1 MAEEEE
7 TREVLFQDWEG
18 PDKSG
23 FTIEQTGGEIFV
35 GEVKGESPAARSGK
49 VYEGDQIVGATVY
62 FDNMSSEETAEL
74 LKTLNRHKVGLKL
87 QNKGDK
93 SPCCSPLSTPCRSP
107 IGTLTWEG
115 KTRFGGSSPDI
126 ILGGEDEDYKR
137 IYTKKIKPRLKS
149 EDLAEGVDV
158 RTERHSSTSSDGS
171 TITTVTRRI
180 TTYTVDMP
188 GGISEQLE
196 LSSPEFKGLRQESG
210 DGSSHTIISHGSPAG
225 KVGAEGN
232 VFDSSNVSYTGPQ
245 VGSIE
250 TRWGTG
256 GVQTTR
262 TSGEVEGLRFKGSN
276 FGGSG
281 SQGGS
286 EISSRSGEQV
296 DGGMQVLGTSM
307 TVRDSANTDKHVA
320 IGGFGGGDEN
330 GGLTNLSSPGKSVTI
345 STSSMFKTQEGSV
358 DTSLD
363 EKKKLKLSEISY
375 PQAKGSGRL
384 DNSNVRLEGGSICVD
399 KELSD
404 GRIGGSAI
412 QKGKITSG
420 FSSGPGKIS
429 MAGRDV
435 DLTGSKFKGELDA
448 ELPSTKVQIPSLSGP
463 NKDVNLRGSKVEG
476 NIDVTVTEG
485 GIKTDNIDIK
495 SPTFNIKE
503 KEGDSKMPRIK
514 ISSFGVKGTKVDAKT
529 SGVDI
534 EGAEIDGGKSD
545 VKVEGAKI
553 KIQSFGF
560 TGQKVEA
567 SDVDV
572 KLAKPEIDFRVPEVD
587 VNASKVNV
595 KSPYV
600 DINASKVD
608 IDYEGPR
615 GGFNQSKCTMPTIG
629 MKSQELEAPK
639 IKGNVDVSVPKIF
652 GLKGPKLEGPDVDV
666 DLPKANIV
674 VKAHGVDIKG
684 PQVDIAG
691 PKGGFERPK
700 IKMTSFGLKGPKVEG
715 PDVDVNLPKG
725 NIDLKGP
732 GVDIKGPQVE
742 MPKFKIPSFGVK
754 TPNVE
759 GSEGDVTLSKVDIE
773 MKAPDM
779 DVKGPDFDDK
789 STSGKIGGPAFKLP
803 SISGPKIPDVDLH
816 LKGPKVKGDVDVS
829 SSKVEGDIFDINL
842 KGPKIKG
849 DVNVSVP
856 KISTDIQRPEVK
868 IKGPGVDIE
877 GPKGR
882 FEMPKPKMP
891 SFGLKGTKVEGPDV
905 DVNLPKADFHVK
917 APEVD
922 IGGPKVH
929 IEGVDVDGQ
938 KGTFKMPKIQMPS
951 FGLKGSKVEGPDIAI
966 KLPKAEIDVKGPE
979 VDLKG
984 LDVNVEGPD
993 AKLKGTNIKLS
1004 SSSGPKIPMPDVD
1017 FNLKSPKLKGDVD
1030 MSMPKTKGD
1039 LNRPEVDI
1047 KCPDVDIE
1055 GTKSGF
1061 KMPNI
1066 KMPSWNIK
1074 GSKCEGPEVDIN
1086 LPEANIDV
1094 KTPDVDITGPAV
1106 DFEGPKGGFEM
1117 PKIKMPS
1124 FGLKGPKVEGPDINI
1139 NLPKAD
1145 IDVKAP
1151 HLDIKGPDVDIES
1164 PSGKIKGHKF
1174 KMPTISGP
1182 NLSMPNVD
1190 FNLKGPK
1197 LKGDVDMSMPKIKG
1211 DIKRPEVEIK
1221 APAVDIEGLKGG
1233 IKMPKI
1239 QIPSFGFEGPKV
1251 EVPDVD
1257 INLPRADID
1266 VKAPKVDINLRGP
1279 TIKGDV
1285 GVSVPKIEGDIEK
1298 PAVDIKGPQV
1308 DFKVPKGGFTMPTM
1322 TMPSLNIKD
1331 PKVEGSA
1338 FNINIPKGN
1347 IDVKAPDV
1355 DFKVKGQ
1362 KVKGKIDASLPK
1374 LDSDIKGPTI
1384 TMEGVSID
1392 SEKTGITFPKFKGP
1406 KFGMK
1411 SPEVEGKTLMY
1422 SVEAK
1427 GSKTELPGSDT
1438 GLDAPDININV
1449 KGKKGKFKL
1458 PKVKGKAKKPEGDIE
1473 TPAVDLDVDTPN
1485 IQVKG
1490 TKVKKPRFGKLH
1502 FPDVELDMKSPKL
1515 KGDGSL
1521 PEGIDS
1527 PNIHLGGTDM
1537 QFKTPNIK
1545 MPNVN
1550 VASDVDTHLNREA
1563 TMSVGFKGPNRNV
1576 SSGAELD
1583 ASASGR
1589 SGSGALHYPEGTVT
1603 FPKIKVPQFGIIQP
1617 QEEVQGGEGSWQV
1630 SSPNIE
1636 VPSPELRQREG
1647 KIRVKMPTFFG
1658 KSKAKGSS
1666 AGDLRG
1672 PEVGLSTSGKGGKV
1686 HTGGLTAGKLEFE
1699 GDPGLSVSAKGKSAS
1714 LDLFKKSRHRSS
1726 SLSDEGGPAVSSP
1739 SAHLEAE
1746 GGDISLDLGES
1757 KVKGKKGKLKFGT
1770 FGGFGAKSKGS
1781 YEVSLGGE
1789 GEAGAGVSLPSKTS
1803 RLSSSSSSDSGSR
1816 GGFRF
1821 PRLEL
1826 SVSPKK

>member
-1 MAEEEE
+1 MRTEAKRTRTTASDCRPWPCLSNPRKTKIEFSTHGAIEERQIKMAEEEE

-210 DGSSHTIISHGSPAG
+210 DGSSHTRISHGSPAG

-262 TSGEVEGLRFKGSN
+262 TSGEVEGLRFKGPN

-281 SQGGS
+281 SQGGC

-330 GGLTNLSSPGKSVTI
+330 GGLTNLSSPGKSMKI

-358 DTSLD
+358 DTSLG
-363 EKKKLKLSEISY
+363 EKKKLKVSEISY
-375 PQAKGSGRL
+375 LQAKGSGRL

-399 KELSD
+399 NELND

-412 QKGKITSG
+412 QKGNVTSG

-429 MAGRDV
+429 MAGVDV
-435 DLTGSKFKGELDA
+435 DLTGSKLKGELDV

-463 NKDVNLRGSKVEG
+463 NKDVKLRGSKVEG

-503 KEGDSKMPRIK
+503 KEGDSKMPQIK
-514 ISSFGVKGTKVDAKT
+514 ISSFGVKGTKVDVKT

-534 EGAEIDGGKSD
+534 EGPEIDGGKSD

-572 KLAKPEIDFRVPEVD
+572 KLAKPEIDVRVPEVD
-587 VNASKVNV
+587 INASKVNV

-615 GGFNQSKCTMPTIG
+615 GGFNQSKCTMQSIG

-666 DLPKANIV
+666 DIPKADIV
-674 VKAHGVDIKG
+674 VKAPGVDI
-684 PQVDIAG
+684 
-691 PKGGFERPK
+691 
-700 IKMTSFGLKGPKVEG
+700 
-715 PDVDVNLPKG
+715 KG
-725 NIDLKGP
+725 NIDLKAP
-732 GVDIKGPQVE
+732 GVELKGLDV
-742 MPKFKIPSFGVK
+742 
-754 TPNVE
+754 NVE
-759 GSEGDVTLSKVDIE
+759 GPDAKLKGTKVQ
-773 MKAPDM
+773 
-779 DVKGPDFDDK
+779 
-789 STSGKIGGPAFKLP
+789 LP
-803 SISGPKIPDVDLH
+803 SISGPKIPMPDVDLNVRGS
-816 LKGPKVKGDVDVS
+816 KAKADVDLS

-856 KISTDIQRPEVK
+856 KISADIKRPEVK

-905 DVNLPKADFHVK
+905 DVNLPKADIDVK
-917 APEVD
+917 A
-922 IGGPKVH
+922 PKVH
-929 IEGVDVDGQ
+929 IEDR
-938 KGTFKMPKIQMPS
+938 
-951 FGLKGSKVEGPDIAI
+951 KVEGQDINI
-966 KLPKAEIDVKGPE
+966 NLPEAEIDVKGPDVE
-979 VDLKG
+979 LKG

-993 AKLKGTNIKLS
+993 AKLKGTNIKLPS
-1004 SSSGPKIPMPDVD
+1004 ISRPKIPMPDVD

-1030 MSMPKTKGD
+1030 MSMPKIKGD
-1039 LNRPEVDI
+1039 I
-1047 KCPDVDIE
+1047 KTTNVEIKGPGVDIE
-1055 GTKSGF
+1055 G
-1061 KMPNI
+1061 
-1066 KMPSWNIK
+1066 
-1074 GSKCEGPEVDIN
+1074 
-1086 LPEANIDV
+1086 
-1094 KTPDVDITGPAV
+1094 
-1106 DFEGPKGGFEM
+1106 PKGRFEM
-1117 PKIKMPS
+1117 PKPKMPS
-1124 FGLKGPKVEGPDINI
+1124 FGLKGTKVEGPDVDVNF
-1139 NLPKAD
+1139 PKAD
-1145 IDVKAP
+1145 FHVKAP
-1151 HLDIKGPDVDIES
+1151 EVDI
-1164 PSGKIKGHKF
+1164 G
-1174 KMPTISGP
+1174 
-1182 NLSMPNVD
+1182 
-1190 FNLKGPK
+1190 
-1197 LKGDVDMSMPKIKG
+1197 
-1211 DIKRPEVEIK
+1211 
-1221 APAVDIEGLKGG
+1221 
-1233 IKMPKI
+1233 
-1239 QIPSFGFEGPKV
+1239 GPKV
-1251 EVPDVD
+1251 H
-1257 INLPRADID
+1257 
-1266 VKAPKVDINLRGP
+1266 
-1279 TIKGDV
+1279 
-1285 GVSVPKIEGDIEK
+1285 IEE
-1298 PAVDIKGPQV
+1298 
-1308 DFKVPKGGFTMPTM
+1308 
-1322 TMPSLNIKD
+1322 
-1331 PKVEGSA
+1331 
-1338 FNINIPKGN
+1338 
-1347 IDVKAPDV
+1347 
-1355 DFKVKGQ
+1355 
-1362 KVKGKIDASLPK
+1362 
-1374 LDSDIKGPTI
+1374 
-1384 TMEGVSID
+1384 
-1392 SEKTGITFPKFKGP
+1392 
-1406 KFGMK
+1406 
-1411 SPEVEGKTLMY
+1411 
-1422 SVEAK
+1422 
-1427 GSKTELPGSDT
+1427 
-1438 GLDAPDININV
+1438 
-1449 KGKKGKFKL
+1449 
-1458 PKVKGKAKKPEGDIE
+1458 
-1473 TPAVDLDVDTPN
+1473 
-1485 IQVKG
+1485 
-1490 TKVKKPRFGKLH
+1490 
-1502 FPDVELDMKSPKL
+1502 
-1515 KGDGSL
+1515 
-1521 PEGIDS
+1521 
-1527 PNIHLGGTDM
+1527 
-1537 QFKTPNIK
+1537 
-1545 MPNVN
+1545 
-1550 VASDVDTHLNREA
+1550 
-1563 TMSVGFKGPNRNV
+1563 
-1576 SSGAELD
+1576 
-1583 ASASGR
+1583 
-1589 SGSGALHYPEGTVT
+1589 
-1603 FPKIKVPQFGIIQP
+1603 
-1617 QEEVQGGEGSWQV
+1617 
-1630 SSPNIE
+1630 
-1636 VPSPELRQREG
+1636 
-1647 KIRVKMPTFFG
+1647 
-1658 KSKAKGSS
+1658 
-1666 AGDLRG
+1666 
-1672 PEVGLSTSGKGGKV
+1672 
-1686 HTGGLTAGKLEFE
+1686 
-1699 GDPGLSVSAKGKSAS
+1699 
-1714 LDLFKKSRHRSS
+1714 
-1726 SLSDEGGPAVSSP
+1726 
-1739 SAHLEAE
+1739 
-1746 GGDISLDLGES
+1746 
-1757 KVKGKKGKLKFGT
+1757 
-1770 FGGFGAKSKGS
+1770 
-1781 YEVSLGGE
+1781 
-1789 GEAGAGVSLPSKTS
+1789 
-1803 RLSSSSSSDSGSR
+1803 
-1816 GGFRF
+1816 
-1821 PRLEL
+1821 
-1826 SVSPKK
+1826 